1 MATSRT
7 APAPRRAARTDGEAT
22 RLHILDTAGRVFA
35 ERGYANTT
43 SKDICVRAGTN
54 MASVNYHFGGRDA
67 LYEAV
72 LLEAHRQL
80 LDLDQ
85 MAAIA
90 GAAGDP
96 RAKLRSIVG
105 GIIRH
110 VGGPAGPWGLRV
122 LTREL
127 LAPTPF
133 APAMIKKAIAPKA
146 KLMLGII
153 GEILGVPPTHPA
165 AQRSLAFIMTQCMG
179 LLLAPKD
186 LEGSLPFSFHKDPDA
201 LADDLL
207 RFALAGLDA
216 LAAHYRP

>member
-7 APAPRRAARTDGEAT
+7 AAKRAPRTDGDAT
-22 RLHILDTAGRVFA
+22 RQHILGTAGKVFA

-54 MASVNYHFGGRDA
+54 MASVNYHFGSRDG

-72 LLEAHRQL
+72 LIEAHQHL
-80 LDLDQ
+80 LNLDR

-90 GAAGDP
+90 GAEGDP
-96 RAKLRSIVG
+96 RDKLRTIVG

-110 VGGPAGPWGLRV
+110 VAGPAAPWGLRV

-133 APAMIKKAIAPKA
+133 AQALIGKAIAPKA
-146 KLMLGII
+146 RLMLGIVS
-153 GEILGVPPTHPA
+153 EILGLPPSHPA
-165 AQRSLAFIMTQCMG
+165 VQRGLAFIMTQCMG

-186 LEGSLPFSFHKDPDA
+186 LDSSLPFSFHKDPAA

-207 RFALAGLDA
+207 RYALAGLAA
-216 LAAHYRP
+216 LAAEYRK